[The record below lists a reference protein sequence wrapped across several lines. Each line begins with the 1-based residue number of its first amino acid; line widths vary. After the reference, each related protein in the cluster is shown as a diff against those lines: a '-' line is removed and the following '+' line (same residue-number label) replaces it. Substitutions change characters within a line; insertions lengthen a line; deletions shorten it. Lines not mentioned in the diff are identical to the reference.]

1 MRKESYNFFEN
12 LIALPSPSGFEE
24 NASKLFKNYV
34 SRFCDEVK
42 VDTMGNVIAVI
53 KAAKETDFN
62 VMVSGHIDE
71 IGLMVKYIDD
81 RGFIYFSAIGGVD
94 IRLLLG
100 LRVVIH
106 TEKGKIKGV
115 IGQKPIHLMEA
126 AEREKVSK
134 IHELFVDIGAKDKKE
149 ALKYVS
155 IGDCITVEWGLERLL
170 NGLLVGR
177 GFDDRMGAFCVAEML
192 REIAVER
199 KKLSVNIVGVAS
211 VQEEIGLRGAT
222 VSAYSV
228 NPKVGIAVDVGFAT
242 DFPSVDCKIVGE
254 SKLGGGPII
263 SRGPNINP
271 HIFDLLTKTAKKAK
285 IPYQI
290 EGAPRGTGTDAN
302 VMQLTKGG
310 VATGLVSVPMRY
322 MHTPVE
328 VLAEKDLENTI
339 KLLKEAVLSM
349 TPNMQLIPF

>member
-1 MRKESYNFFEN
+1 MRKESYMFFEN

-34 SRFCDEVK
+34 SEFCDDVM
-42 VDTMGNVIAVI
+42 VDTIGNVIGII
-53 KAAKETDFN
+53 KANKKTDFN

-81 RGFIYFSAIGGVD
+81 KGFIYFSAIGGVD
-94 IRLLLG
+94 TRLLLG

-106 TEKGKIKGV
+106 TDAGKVKGV

-134 IHELFVDIGAKDKKE
+134 IHELFIDIGAKDKKE
-149 ALKYVS
+149 ALKYVN
-155 IGDCITVEWGLERLL
+155 IGDCITVEWGLDKLL

-192 REIAVER
+192 REISLQK
-199 KKLSVNIVGVAS
+199 KKLSVNVYGVAT

-222 VSAYSV
+222 VSSYSI
-228 NPKVGIAVDVGFAT
+228 NPNIGIAVDVGFAT

-302 VMQLTKGG
+302 VMQLTKSG
-310 VATGLVSVPMRY
+310 VATGLLSVPLRY

-328 VLAEKDLENTI
+328 VLAEKDLDYTV
-339 KLLKEAVLSM
+339 KLLKESILAIKPDIDLK
-349 TPNMQLIPF
+349 PF